1 MKYYIEYR
9 RTIKSPD
16 YPDGR
21 DVTFVSDLYYWSS
34 ALRAIGEIIRQ
45 GVEMGQRTVIVDIK
59 THPTL
64 QSVRFCQ

>member
-1 MKYYIEYR
+1 MKYYIEYH

-21 DVTFVSDLYYWSS
+21 DITFFSDLYCWRS
-34 ALRAIGEIIRQ
+34 ALRAIGEIIRH

-59 THPTL
+59 TYPDC
-64 QSVRFCQ
+64 QSVRCSR